1 MFSKLQLIKYDTIN
15 FNSFILIKMT
25 SRRIDLL
32 LTAIRRQ
39 NEYDYKIINE
49 KEKIENNIKNFF
61 SKKNNKRKLNQ
72 IKIENNNNKRINKT
86 LDLAYQSKDP
96 LESIEYNSKPLIP
109 IYKEDSYD
117 YINKYK
123 FNIKNVLNQ
132 NEKNRMKT
140 NKSMD
145 LKLSIYMLNK
155 KNYMDNIK
163 NLFSQRN
170 ALNRKKTQA
179 ILEHMKISNDELRK
193 NINMNHAKKYN
204 NFINYMKKKNLE
216 IKNYNDILNKKGL
229 LAREKLDKNFEK
241 NIKIIKTNINVNNNY
256 FKPKLDRN
264 IKSIN
269 LEEIN
274 KKVLFTKNQIQEKQ
288 EKIKEKIIEKE
299 NKYFSRAKE
308 KEDKNNEQ
316 KNKSI
321 LEEKN
326 NIKKNEIKLNE
337 AKDIYN
343 HIYKSE
349 IIYKK
354 EKL

>member
-1 MFSKLQLIKYDTIN
+1 
-15 FNSFILIKMT
+15 MT

-123 FNIKNVLNQ
+123 FNRKNVLNQ
-132 NEKNRMKT
+132 NERNRMKT

-337 AKDIYN
+337 AKNIYN
-343 HIYKSE
+343 QIYKSE

>member
-1 MFSKLQLIKYDTIN
+1 
-15 FNSFILIKMT
+15 MT

-49 KEKIENNIKNFF
+49 KEKIENSIKNFF

-123 FNIKNVLNQ
+123 FNRKNVLNQ
-132 NEKNRMKT
+132 NERNRMKT

-256 FKPKLDRN
+256 LKPKLDRN

-337 AKDIYN
+337 AKNIYN
-343 HIYKSE
+343 QIYKSE

>member
-1 MFSKLQLIKYDTIN
+1 
-15 FNSFILIKMT
+15 MT

-86 LDLAYQSKDP
+86 LDLDYQSKDP

-123 FNIKNVLNQ
+123 FNRKNVLNQ
-132 NEKNRMKT
+132 NERNRMKT

-256 FKPKLDRN
+256 LKPKLDRN

-269 LEEIN
+269 LKEIN

-337 AKDIYN
+337 AKNIYN
-343 HIYKSE
+343 QIYKSE

>member
-1 MFSKLQLIKYDTIN
+1 
-15 FNSFILIKMT
+15 MT

-86 LDLAYQSKDP
+86 LDLDYQSKDP

-123 FNIKNVLNQ
+123 FNRKNVLNQ
-132 NEKNRMKT
+132 NERNRMKT

-256 FKPKLDRN
+256 FKQKLDRN

-343 HIYKSE
+343 QIYKSE

>member
-1 MFSKLQLIKYDTIN
+1 
-15 FNSFILIKMT
+15 MT

-86 LDLAYQSKDP
+86 LDLDYQSKDP

-123 FNIKNVLNQ
+123 FNRKNVLNQ
-132 NEKNRMKT
+132 NERNRMKT

-163 NLFSQRN
+163 NLFNQRN

-241 NIKIIKTNINVNNNY
+241 NIKIIRTNINVNNNY

-299 NKYFSRAKE
+299 NKYFLRAKE

-343 HIYKSE
+343 QIYKSE

>member
-1 MFSKLQLIKYDTIN
+1 
-15 FNSFILIKMT
+15 MT

-256 FKPKLDRN
+256 LKPKLDRN

-308 KEDKNNEQ
+308 KEDKNNDQ

-337 AKDIYN
+337 AKNIYN
-343 HIYKSE
+343 QIYKSE

>member
-1 MFSKLQLIKYDTIN
+1 MIIKFLKVFLIDIN
-15 FNSFILIKMT
+15 YNFQI

-132 NEKNRMKT
+132 NERNRMKT

-337 AKDIYN
+337 AKNIYN
-343 HIYKSE
+343 QIYKSE

>member
-1 MFSKLQLIKYDTIN
+1 
-15 FNSFILIKMT
+15 MT

-308 KEDKNNEQ
+308 KEDKNNDQ

-337 AKDIYN
+337 AKNIYN
-343 HIYKSE
+343 QIYKSE

>member
-39 NEYDYKIINE
+39 NEYDYKIINT

-132 NEKNRMKT
+132 NERNRMKT

-308 KEDKNNEQ
+308 KEDKNNKQ

-343 HIYKSE
+343 QIYKSE

>member
-1 MFSKLQLIKYDTIN
+1 
-15 FNSFILIKMT
+15 MT

-86 LDLAYQSKDP
+86 LDLDYQSKDP

-132 NEKNRMKT
+132 NERNRMKT

-337 AKDIYN
+337 AKNIYN
-343 HIYKSE
+343 QIYKSE
-349 IIYKK
+349 IIYKN

>member
-1 MFSKLQLIKYDTIN
+1 
-15 FNSFILIKMT
+15 MT

-86 LDLAYQSKDP
+86 LDLDYQSKDP

-241 NIKIIKTNINVNNNY
+241 NIKIIITNINVNNNY

-337 AKDIYN
+337 AKNIYN
-343 HIYKSE
+343 QIYKSE

>member
-1 MFSKLQLIKYDTIN
+1 
-15 FNSFILIKMT
+15 MT

-86 LDLAYQSKDP
+86 LDLDYQSKDP

-123 FNIKNVLNQ
+123 FNRKNVLNQ
-132 NEKNRMKT
+132 NERNRMKT

-308 KEDKNNEQ
+308 KEDKNNDQ

-337 AKDIYN
+337 AKNIYN
-343 HIYKSE
+343 QIYKSE
-349 IIYKK
+349 IIYKN

>member
-1 MFSKLQLIKYDTIN
+1 
-15 FNSFILIKMT
+15 MT

-132 NEKNRMKT
+132 NERNRMKT

-241 NIKIIKTNINVNNNY
+241 NIKIIRTNINVNNNY

-337 AKDIYN
+337 AKNIYN
-343 HIYKSE
+343 QIYKSE

>member
-1 MFSKLQLIKYDTIN
+1 
-15 FNSFILIKMT
+15 MT

-86 LDLAYQSKDP
+86 LDLDYQSKDP

-132 NEKNRMKT
+132 NERNRMKT

-241 NIKIIKTNINVNNNY
+241 NIKIIRTNINVNNNY

-337 AKDIYN
+337 AKNIYN
-343 HIYKSE
+343 QIYKSE

>member
-1 MFSKLQLIKYDTIN
+1 
-15 FNSFILIKMT
+15 MT

-123 FNIKNVLNQ
+123 FNRKNVLNQ
-132 NEKNRMKT
+132 NERNRMKT

-316 KNKSI
+316 KYKSI

-337 AKDIYN
+337 AKNIYN
-343 HIYKSE
+343 QIYKSE

>member
-1 MFSKLQLIKYDTIN
+1 
-15 FNSFILIKMT
+15 MT

-132 NEKNRMKT
+132 NERNRMKT

-241 NIKIIKTNINVNNNY
+241 NIRIIKTNINVNNNY

-337 AKDIYN
+337 AKNIYN
-343 HIYKSE
+343 QIYKSE

>member
-1 MFSKLQLIKYDTIN
+1 
-15 FNSFILIKMT
+15 MT

-39 NEYDYKIINE
+39 NEYDYKIIKE

-86 LDLAYQSKDP
+86 LDLDYQSKDP

-123 FNIKNVLNQ
+123 FNRKNVLNQ
-132 NEKNRMKT
+132 NERNRMKT

-343 HIYKSE
+343 QIYKSE

>member
-1 MFSKLQLIKYDTIN
+1 
-15 FNSFILIKMT
+15 MT

-123 FNIKNVLNQ
+123 LNRKNVLNQ
-132 NEKNRMKT
+132 NERNRMKT

-343 HIYKSE
+343 QIYKSE

>member
-1 MFSKLQLIKYDTIN
+1 
-15 FNSFILIKMT
+15 MT

-32 LTAIRRQ
+32 LTTIRRQ
-39 NEYDYKIINE
+39 NEYDYKFIND

-343 HIYKSE
+343 QIYKSE

>member
-1 MFSKLQLIKYDTIN
+1 
-15 FNSFILIKMT
+15 MT

-61 SKKNNKRKLNQ
+61 GKKNNKRKLNQ

-86 LDLAYQSKDP
+86 LDLDYQSKDP

-123 FNIKNVLNQ
+123 FNRKNVLNQ
-132 NEKNRMKT
+132 NERNRMKT

-343 HIYKSE
+343 QIYKSE

>member
-1 MFSKLQLIKYDTIN
+1 
-15 FNSFILIKMT
+15 MT

-132 NEKNRMKT
+132 NERNRMKT

-308 KEDKNNEQ
+308 KEEKNNEQ

-337 AKDIYN
+337 AKNIYN
-343 HIYKSE
+343 QIYKSE

>member
-1 MFSKLQLIKYDTIN
+1 
-15 FNSFILIKMT
+15 MT

-86 LDLAYQSKDP
+86 LDLDYQSKDP

-123 FNIKNVLNQ
+123 FNRKNVLNQ
-132 NEKNRMKT
+132 NERNRMKT

-241 NIKIIKTNINVNNNY
+241 NIKIIRTNINVNNNY
-256 FKPKLDRN
+256 FKPKLNRN

-274 KKVLFTKNQIQEKQ
+274 KKVLLTKNQIQEKQ

-299 NKYFSRAKE
+299 NKYFLRAKE

-337 AKDIYN
+337 AKNIYN
-343 HIYKSE
+343 QIYKSE

>member
-86 LDLAYQSKDP
+86 LDLDYQSKDP

-123 FNIKNVLNQ
+123 FNVKNFLNQ
-132 NEKNRMKT
+132 NERNRMKT

-229 LAREKLDKNFEK
+229 LAREKLDKNFEE

-274 KKVLFTKNQIQEKQ
+274 RKVLFTKNQIQEKQ

-299 NKYFSRAKE
+299 YKYFSRAKE

-337 AKDIYN
+337 AKNIYN
-343 HIYKSE
+343 QIYKSE

>member
-1 MFSKLQLIKYDTIN
+1 
-15 FNSFILIKMT
+15 MT

-132 NEKNRMKT
+132 NERNRMKT

-155 KNYMDNIK
+155 KNHMENIK

-256 FKPKLDRN
+256 LKPKLDRN

-337 AKDIYN
+337 AKNIYN
-343 HIYKSE
+343 QIYKSE

>member
-1 MFSKLQLIKYDTIN
+1 
-15 FNSFILIKMT
+15 MT

-123 FNIKNVLNQ
+123 FNRKNVLNQ
-132 NEKNRMKT
+132 NERNRMKT

-299 NKYFSRAKE
+299 YKYFSRAKE

-343 HIYKSE
+343 QIYKSE

>member
-1 MFSKLQLIKYDTIN
+1 
-15 FNSFILIKMT
+15 MT

-132 NEKNRMKT
+132 NERNRMKT

-308 KEDKNNEQ
+308 KEDKNNDQ

-337 AKDIYN
+337 AKNIYN
-343 HIYKSE
+343 QIYKSE
-349 IIYKK
+349 IIYKN

>member
-1 MFSKLQLIKYDTIN
+1 
-15 FNSFILIKMT
+15 MT

-86 LDLAYQSKDP
+86 LDLDYQSKDP

-132 NEKNRMKT
+132 NERNRMKT

-269 LEEIN
+269 LDEIN

-308 KEDKNNEQ
+308 KEEKNNEQ

-337 AKDIYN
+337 AKNIYN
-343 HIYKSE
+343 QIYKSE

>member
-1 MFSKLQLIKYDTIN
+1 
-15 FNSFILIKMT
+15 MT

-86 LDLAYQSKDP
+86 LDLDYQSKDP

-132 NEKNRMKT
+132 NERNRMKT

-256 FKPKLDRN
+256 LKPKLDRN

-274 KKVLFTKNQIQEKQ
+274 RKVLFTKNQIQEKQ

-337 AKDIYN
+337 AKNIYN
-343 HIYKSE
+343 QIYKSE

>member
-1 MFSKLQLIKYDTIN
+1 
-15 FNSFILIKMT
+15 MT

-132 NEKNRMKT
+132 NERNRMKT

-193 NINMNHAKKYN
+193 NININHAKKYN

-274 KKVLFTKNQIQEKQ
+274 KKVLFIKNQIQEKQ
-288 EKIKEKIIEKE
+288 EKIKEKIMEKE

-337 AKDIYN
+337 AKNIYN
-343 HIYKSE
+343 QIYKSE

>member
-1 MFSKLQLIKYDTIN
+1 
-15 FNSFILIKMT
+15 MT

-32 LTAIRRQ
+32 LAAIRRQ

-86 LDLAYQSKDP
+86 LDLDYQSKDP

-123 FNIKNVLNQ
+123 FNRKNVLNQ
-132 NEKNRMKT
+132 NERNRMKT

-337 AKDIYN
+337 AKNIYN
-343 HIYKSE
+343 QIYKSE

>member
-1 MFSKLQLIKYDTIN
+1 
-15 FNSFILIKMT
+15 MT

-39 NEYDYKIINE
+39 NEYDYKIINT

-132 NEKNRMKT
+132 NERNRMKT

-274 KKVLFTKNQIQEKQ
+274 RKVLFTKNQIQEKQ

-337 AKDIYN
+337 AKNIYN
-343 HIYKSE
+343 QIYKSE

>member
-1 MFSKLQLIKYDTIN
+1 
-15 FNSFILIKMT
+15 MT

-132 NEKNRMKT
+132 NERNRMKT

-241 NIKIIKTNINVNNNY
+241 NTKIIKTNINVNNNY

-308 KEDKNNEQ
+308 KEDKNNDQ

-337 AKDIYN
+337 AKNIYN
-343 HIYKSE
+343 QIYKSE

>member
-1 MFSKLQLIKYDTIN
+1 
-15 FNSFILIKMT
+15 MT

-132 NEKNRMKT
+132 NERNRMKT

-343 HIYKSE
+343 QIYKSE

>member
-1 MFSKLQLIKYDTIN
+1 
-15 FNSFILIKMT
+15 MT

-123 FNIKNVLNQ
+123 FNRKNVLNQ
-132 NEKNRMKT
+132 NERNRMKT

-343 HIYKSE
+343 QIYKSE

>member
-1 MFSKLQLIKYDTIN
+1 
-15 FNSFILIKMT
+15 MT

-123 FNIKNVLNQ
+123 FNRKNVLNQ
-132 NEKNRMKT
+132 NERNRMKT

-229 LAREKLDKNFEK
+229 LAREKLDNNFEK

-337 AKDIYN
+337 AKNIYN
-343 HIYKSE
+343 QIYKSE

>member
-86 LDLAYQSKDP
+86 LDLDYQSKDP

-132 NEKNRMKT
+132 NERNRMKT

-256 FKPKLDRN
+256 FKPKLNRN

-337 AKDIYN
+337 AKNIYN
-343 HIYKSE
+343 QIYKSE

>member
-1 MFSKLQLIKYDTIN
+1 
-15 FNSFILIKMT
+15 MT

-123 FNIKNVLNQ
+123 FNRKNVLNQ
-132 NEKNRMKT
+132 NERNRMKT

-179 ILEHMKISNDELRK
+179 ILEHIKISNDELRK

-337 AKDIYN
+337 AKNIYN
-343 HIYKSE
+343 QIYKSE

>member
-1 MFSKLQLIKYDTIN
+1 
-15 FNSFILIKMT
+15 MT

-123 FNIKNVLNQ
+123 FNRKNILNQ
-132 NEKNRMKT
+132 NERNRMKT

-241 NIKIIKTNINVNNNY
+241 NIKIIGTNINVNNNY

-274 KKVLFTKNQIQEKQ
+274 KKVLLTKNQIQEKQ

-337 AKDIYN
+337 AKNIYN
-343 HIYKSE
+343 QIYKSE

>member
-1 MFSKLQLIKYDTIN
+1 
-15 FNSFILIKMT
+15 MT

-132 NEKNRMKT
+132 NERNRMKT

-308 KEDKNNEQ
+308 KEDKNNDQ

-337 AKDIYN
+337 AKNIYN
-343 HIYKSE
+343 QIYKSE

>member
-1 MFSKLQLIKYDTIN
+1 
-15 FNSFILIKMT
+15 MT

-132 NEKNRMKT
+132 NERNRMKT

-337 AKDIYN
+337 AKNIYN
-343 HIYKSE
+343 QIYKSE